1 VLNFKSHPETTKAR
15 PRIGLFCFSNPLY
28 HGIIRDILTPM
39 ADLKIFAMRLLG
51 FAVLSTMAVN
61 AQLVPS
67 PDVTNGFT
75 NGRLWQKL
83 DAGEKVFFL
92 VGCQDALLL
101 GSMTVTGD
109 YTKIPEQLKWP
120 ELTPTEVSKELD
132 LLYSEGANGPIPMIF
147 ALRYVRHKAAG
158 DTPDQLQQLLASLRR
173 IGAPK

>member
-1 VLNFKSHPETTKAR
+1 
-15 PRIGLFCFSNPLY
+15 
-28 HGIIRDILTPM
+28 M
-39 ADLKIFAMRLLG
+39 ADAT
-51 FAVLSTMAVN
+51 VLAKSFVVFVGLSLTAY
-61 AQLVPS
+61 AQLAPS

-120 ELTPTEVSKELD
+120 ELTPIEISKELD
-132 LLYSEGANGPIPMIF
+132 LLYSEGANGPIPIIF
-147 ALRYVRHKAAG
+147 AVRYVRRKAAG
-158 DTPDQLQQLLASLRR
+158 DTPDQLQQLLASLRH